1 MNIEISNITI
11 KNNIVRVISPHAG
24 WSAGAEIVLQLDYG
38 FDTILYYDILDK
50 VITYI
55 NSKSITDSDSDV
67 DDILNLIPQLKLYI
81 N

>member
-11 KNNIVRVISPHAG
+11 KNNIVRVISPHEG
-24 WSAGAEIVLQLDYG
+24 WSSGVADIILQLDYG

-55 NSKSITDSDSDV
+55 NSKSITDSDV